1 LAGVD
6 VFPVVPTKKSMSQ
19 DHRHLLPT
27 VVLAWLCFCLVSCEE
42 PKQTKKVDPYTGP
55 IEEINDVRLLY
66 SEAATMKVKLTTPRQ
81 LRYANDN
88 RKYPKPVNIIFY
100 DQTGKEETKLQ
111 SDSGKYDK
119 SKDLYTVMGHVVVTK
134 LQNRQKMLT
143 DLLNWSPVTKKIYTE
158 LPVTILSPETG
169 ERLQGVGLDAP
180 QDFSR
185 YSIRKT
191 TGIFNISNTP

>member
-1 LAGVD
+1 
-6 VFPVVPTKKSMSQ
+6 MNR
-19 DHRHLLPT
+19 DHRHLLLT
-27 VVLAWLCFCLVSCEE
+27 FLLGWLCFCLLSCEG
-42 PKQTKKVDPYTGP
+42 PKQTKKVEPYSGP

-66 SEAATMKVKLTTPRQ
+66 SEAAVMKVKLTTARQ

-88 RKYPKPVNIIFY
+88 RKYPRPVNIIFY
-100 DQTGKEETKLQ
+100 DQNGQEETKLQ

-119 SKDLYTVMGHVVVTK
+119 AKDLYTVMGHVVVTK
-134 LQNRQKMLT
+134 LLNQQKMLT
-143 DLLNWSPVTKKIYTE
+143 DQLNWSPVTKKIYTD

-169 ERLQGVGLDAP
+169 ERLQGIGLDAP

-191 TGIFNISNTP
+191 TGIFNISSTP

>member
-1 LAGVD
+1 
-6 VFPVVPTKKSMSQ
+6 MSQ
-19 DHRHLLPT
+19 SHRHLLPAF
-27 VVLAWLCFCLVSCEE
+27 LLPWLCFGLVSCES
-42 PKQTKKVDPYTGP
+42 PKETKKVDPYTGP

-66 SEAATMKVKLTTPRQ
+66 SEAATMKVKLTTAKQ

-88 RKYPKPVNIIFY
+88 RKYPKQVNIIFY
-100 DQTGKEETKLQ
+100 DQNGKEETKLQ

-119 SKDLYTVMGHVVVTK
+119 NKDLYTVMGHVVVTK

-143 DLLNWSPVTKKIYTE
+143 DLLNWSPVTKKIYTD

-169 ERLQGVGLDAP
+169 ERLQGIGLDAP

-191 TGIFNISNTP
+191 TGIFNISTTP